1 MIMRGI
7 SQKKENRKKAKR
19 LYVSLQI
26 QYSHTHIYV
35 HYTHIYIYI
44 YLIVI
49 IWSLY
54 SIATEGRALT
64 YQLNR
69 IIL

>member
-19 LYVSLQI
+19 LYVSSNTV
-26 QYSHTHIYV
+26 YTHTYV
-35 HYTHIYIYI
+35 HYTYIYIYI